1 MTRALSSAIAGPW
14 PIRVFAVD
22 DCSAQLTW
30 AASPAEGLRLEV
42 GDVVVHPQPSAPVE
56 LVLDNGGVAASVAG
70 PGQDGALQ
78 RWARGYLSGRRVLD
92 PAWPAGPGAV
102 VIDGL
107 APGTHYDIV
116 ASATGVPAFF
126 AGRVRTLTPPG
137 GRLLSRFATVSD
149 IHIGELAFGVLMRIH
164 DPEERPFRDN
174 GPLYEGDHKRHNG
187 DDSNSDDPIV
197 GDPIVG
203 DPIVGD
209 PIVGDYAH
217 KGAHEAGPNGTYPVR
232 ALRASIEEA
241 AAWGAELLVA
251 KGDLTNTTSPAQVRD
266 AGRLLAASP
275 IPVEAILGNHD
286 NNFGVDARALLEKQG
301 LSISW
306 QPRALDLPG
315 VRLVLIN
322 TASGDPRLHR
332 GELPAEMSRQIAT
345 LVQEAP
351 APSWVAMHHPFER
364 HRFPTVY
371 PPGLPF
377 AEGRQ
382 LLDALVGTKRPTFV
396 TFGHRHR
403 NRRYDYG
410 PLVITEVGSTKDY
423 PGVWAGYKIYEGGI
437 IQTVRRTSR
446 PDVISWTETTRR
458 AVNGQWRRWSP
469 GRLDARSFA
478 VEWPAGP

>member
-1 MTRALSSAIAGPW
+1 MTRALTSAIAGPW

-30 AASPAEGLRLEV
+30 AASPAEGLTLEV
-42 GDVVVHPQPSAPVE
+42 GDSVVQPQPSAPVE
-56 LVLDNGGVAASVAG
+56 LVLDNGGVAASVVG
-70 PGQDGALQ
+70 PDQGGALP
-78 RWARGYLSGRRVLD
+78 RWARGYVSGRRVLD

-126 AGRVRTLTPPG
+126 AGRVRTLAPPG

-164 DPEERPFRDN
+164 DPEERPARGS
-174 GPLYEGDHKRHNG
+174 GPLYEGDHKRRDG
-187 DDSNSDDPIV
+187 DDRNGEGHVVDDYV
-197 GDPIVG
+197 R
-203 DPIVGD
+203 
-209 PIVGDYAH
+209 
-217 KGAHEAGPNGTYPVR
+217 KGVHEAGPNGTYPVR

-266 AGRLLAASP
+266 AGQLLAASP

-301 LSISW
+301 LPISW
-306 QPRALDLPG
+306 QPRAVDLPG
-315 VRLVLIN
+315 VRLVLIS

-345 LVQEAP
+345 LVKEAP
-351 APSWVAMHHPFER
+351 GPAWVAMHHPFER

-437 IQTVRRTSR
+437 IQMVRRTSR

-469 GRLDARSFA
+469 GRLDARCFA
-478 VEWPAGP
+478 VEWPAA